1 MSYELVRL
9 KHCATSPVVKGG
21 GGKLPYTSLE
31 DVESG
36 SGKLLRSDLP
46 LKDAEEEIQHRP
58 GDVLFGKL
66 RPYLSKSLMP
76 TDVGVATNELMV
88 LRPGENLDKR
98 YLFYSSLSAPWVD
111 WAVATSYG
119 VRMPRTSWEA
129 MGDYRMWLPSLEE
142 QRRIAD
148 FLDVETSR
156 IDAVV
161 ESRNSQRVTIQSRQ
175 KSLLN
180 DEMLRLSRKYKSVP
194 VRRMIKKI
202 EQGWS
207 PDCDSREADYEEW
220 GVLKAGAVNGGIF
233 RPSENKALPSSVTPK
248 AVFEISDGDL
258 IMNRASGSVEYLG
271 NVGVVKR
278 VRPRLMLCDK
288 LYRINAD
295 RRFVTPD
302 YLRLA
307 LSSSS
312 AREIIES
319 RVSGGE
325 GMANNLP
332 SGVVKIIPVPLAS
345 EEDQCRVVRDVEA
358 HEQRVEK
365 LQAAIDRQVNL
376 LAERKQAL
384 ITAAVTGQLDVT
396 TAGRATSDL
405 RA

>member
-129 MGDYRMWLPSLEE
+129 MGDYRMWLPPLEE

-148 FLDVETSR
+148 FLDREFPRIDSISR
-156 IDAVV
+156 IRRSQLDLVV
-161 ESRNSQRVTIQSRQ
+161 ERFFSSVEERISKGFLRKVPLKYLAEITDTEHKTAPGVTGGGYWIAGTSAVRGGKIVHDQLYETDSESYAEWTKRRVPSVGDI
-175 KSLLN
+175 LL
-180 DEMLRLSRKYKSVP
+180 
-194 VRRMIKKI
+194 
-202 EQGWS
+202 
-207 PDCDSREADYEEW
+207 SREAPVGEIGYY
-220 GVLKAGAVNGGIF
+220 
-233 RPSENKALPSSVTPK
+233 SENDPAIAIGQRMVLISPDLRMVRSKYLAHVLLSRSISLF
-248 AVFEISDGDL
+248 FEL
-258 IMNRASGSVEYLG
+258 KTQGSLHPHLNMEDI
-271 NVGVVKR
+271 K
-278 VRPRLMLCDK
+278 
-288 LYRINAD
+288 
-295 RRFVTPD
+295 
-302 YLRLA
+302 
-307 LSSSS
+307 S
-312 AREIIES
+312 
-319 RVSGGE
+319 
-325 GMANNLP
+325 
-332 SGVVKIIPVPLAS
+332 IPVPWVTVNDQRLI
-345 EEDQCRVVRDVEA
+345 EDDLENEIEVKNNAVSLC
-358 HEQRVEK
+358 EQQ
-365 LQAAIDRQVNL
+365 LDL